1 MKSKCAALLAG
12 MLVLGAIESTEATP
26 ITYAVALFNGSG
38 GFGTGVGIGGSI
50 TTDGKLG
57 ILDSSDIL
65 DWNLIGATQND
76 PILGNT
82 LFNATGPLSGNN
94 SHIFVS
100 NIEATPL
107 TLALINE
114 PNSFFEAH
122 YTVPPFGAPVLEIK
136 FVEIQG
142 LGPGFQPFWEICSES
157 VGSRCVETRLGSP
170 PVFADG
176 KDVASVPGPIVGAG
190 LPGMITVLGGA
201 GLLGW
206 WRRRQKTA

>member
-26 ITYAVALFNGSG
+26 ITYAVALFHGNSESG
-38 GFGTGVGIGGSI
+38 IGGLGIGGSI

-76 PILGNT
+76 FVLGNT

-107 TLALINE
+107 TLALTNQ
-114 PNSFFEAH
+114 PSSFFEAH
-122 YTVPPFGAPVLEIK
+122 FTVPPFGAPVLEIN
-136 FVEIQG
+136 FVEIQTSGAG
-142 LGPGFQPFWEICSES
+142 LQPFWGICQSS
-157 VGSRCVETRLGSP
+157 VGERCSYNGLGTP

-176 KDVASVPGPIVGAG
+176 KDVASVPGPIAGAG
-190 LPGMITVLGGA
+190 LPG
-201 GLLGW
+201 
-206 WRRRQKTA
+206 

>member
-26 ITYAVALFNGSG
+26 ITYAVALFNDNGGLGISG
-38 GFGTGVGIGGSI
+38 LGIGGSI

-76 PILGNT
+76 LVLGSW

-94 SHIFVS
+94 SHINVS

-114 PNSFFEAH
+114 PNSFFEASFV
-122 YTVPPFGAPVLEIK
+122 VPPFGAPVLKINFLEMSTSGA
-136 FVEIQG
+136 G
-142 LGPGFQPFWEICSES
+142 LQPFWGICRSS
-157 VGSRCVETRLGSP
+157 VGESCSYIGLGNP

-176 KDVASVPGPIVGAG
+176 KDVANVPGPVAGAG
-190 LPGMITVLGGA
+190 LPGLILANVA
-201 GLLGW
+201 LLGW
-206 WRRRQKTA
+206 WRRRKIA